1 MRIIKKYVHFYFDS
15 KETIAKNTTKIVKIY
30 ITCGFTITNTVFSLF
45 WNILIQ
51 FERFSL
57 R

>member
-30 ITCGFTITNTVFSLF
+30 ITCGFIITNTVFSLF